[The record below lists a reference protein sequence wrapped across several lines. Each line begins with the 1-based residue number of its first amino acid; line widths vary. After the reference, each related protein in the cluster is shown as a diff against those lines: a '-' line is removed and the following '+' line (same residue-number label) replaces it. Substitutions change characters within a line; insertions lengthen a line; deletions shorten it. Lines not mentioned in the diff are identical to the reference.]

1 MSAPIFAESYTW
13 LYVTFTI
20 VLALVFVFVVRKIMQ
35 LGGAQGAYD
44 SGPTD
49 ALGKFR
55 LGLAKTRQSWTASL
69 RSLLGRSISQGD
81 LERLEEAMLVADMGV
96 ATTDA
101 LIGELRQ
108 ANEEK
113 GLKSWDQLLKHL
125 KGHLIERLSCGHAL
139 RTAKEGPTVILVTGV
154 NGVGKTTSIAKLAYM
169 LKNRGKKVL
178 LAAGDTFRAAAVEQL
193 VTWSERLEVDIIK
206 AQTGADPAS
215 VAYDATD
222 AAVARGV
229 DYLIVDTSGR
239 LHTAENLMRE
249 LEKIFRVIKK
259 RLPDA
264 PHETLLVLDA
274 TTGQNAVNQAKEFKK
289 VAAVTGIVLAKLD
302 GTAKGGIVVAIRE
315 QVDIP
320 VKFVG
325 LGEKEHML
333 EAFDAEQ
340 FVEALFET

>member
-1 MSAPIFAESYTW
+1 MTAIFPALSTGQI
-13 LYVTFTI
+13 VGI
-20 VLALVFVFVVRKIMQ
+20 VLGTVLCIVLVVWQLIQ
-35 LGGAQGAYD
+35 LGSSRGAYED
-44 SGPTD
+44 GPKD
-49 ALGKFR
+49 ALSKFK
-55 LGLAKTRQSWTASL
+55 LGLAKTRLNWTSHI
-69 RSLLGRSISQGD
+69 RSLLGRSIGKGD
-81 LERLEEAMLVADMGV
+81 LEKLEEAMLTADMGV
-96 ATTDA
+96 ATTEA
-101 LIGELRQ
+101 LVADLRR

-113 GLKSWDQLLKHL
+113 GLKKWSELLDYL
-125 KGHLIERLSCGHAL
+125 KKDLTERLECGHEL
-139 RTAKEGPTVILVTGV
+139 REAKSGPTVILVTGV

-169 LKNRGKKVL
+169 LTNRGKKVL

-193 VTWSERLEVDIIK
+193 VTWSERLGVDIIK

-222 AAVARGV
+222 AAIARGV
-229 DYLIVDTSGR
+229 DYLIIDTSGR

-249 LEKIFRVIKK
+249 LEKIFRVVKK

-274 TTGQNAVNQAKEFKK
+274 TTGQNAVNQAREFKK

-302 GTAKGGIVVAIRE
+302 GTAKGGIVVAIRQE
-315 QVDIP
+315 VDIP

-333 EAFDAEQ
+333 EKFDAGR
-340 FVEALFET
+340 FVEALFDG